1 MYHRIEGK
9 LVAFGN
15 LDFLHN
21 YANSGYFVYDPDV
34 VPVSGP
40 TPSPAAGTA
49 ATTSTATTGSS
60 GAATVSC
67 AAALYLAIVT
77 VLGSIVGQLA

>member
-21 YANSGYFVYDPDV
+21 YANSGYFVYDPDYRFLNFGV
-34 VPVSGP
+34 V
-40 TPSPAAGTA
+40 
-49 ATTSTATTGSS
+49 
-60 GAATVSC
+60 GA
-67 AAALYLAIVT
+67 LREL
-77 VLGSIVGQLA
+77 